1 MSQGDEKK
9 GNNMD
14 TTKENLNGSKDRL
27 NYTEYSIA
35 MGLVVTIC
43 FSITNRIFYDI
54 NGSAS
59 DPIFNPKDS
68 YYVWLMALI
77 AALLSNLLFNPK
89 GRSVGYFIIETWQG
103 FPKFFKAIF
112 KARFFGA
119 FYNAVLG
126 SRLRDF
132 YVMLL
137 TMPFIAAI
145 HEISAYCG
153 HPSNFLIEGLVIL
166 GFLVCFGICSRLC
179 AKWGW

>member
-1 MSQGDEKK
+1 
-9 GNNMD
+9 MD

-27 NYTEYSIA
+27 SGSEYSKAI
-35 MGLVVTIC
+35 GLVYAIC
-43 FSITNRIFYDI
+43 ISIATRIFYEI

-59 DPIFNPKDS
+59 DPIFNPKYS
-68 YYVWLMALI
+68 YYVWLVALI

-89 GRSVGYFIIETWQG
+89 GKSVGYLMIETWQG

-119 FYNAVLG
+119 FYDAVLG
-126 SRLRDF
+126 ARLKDF
-132 YVMLL
+132 YLMLL
-137 TMPFIAAI
+137 IMPFVIAM

-153 HPSNFLIEGLVIL
+153 HPSNFLVEGLVIL
-166 GFLVCFGICSRLC
+166 GFQGFLKLC

>member
-1 MSQGDEKK
+1 
-9 GNNMD
+9 MD
-14 TTKENLNGSKDRL
+14 TTKENLNGSKERL
-27 NYTEYSIA
+27 SDLEYRWA
-35 MGLVVTIC
+35 MALVYGGCI
-43 FSITNRIFYDI
+43 SITTRIFYDI

-59 DPIFNPKDS
+59 DPLFDPKYS
-68 YYVWLMALI
+68 YYVWLVGLI

-89 GRSVGYFIIETWQG
+89 GRSVGYLMIETWQG

-119 FYNAVLG
+119 FYDAVLG

-137 TMPFIAAI
+137 TIPFIIAM

-153 HPSNFLIEGLVIL
+153 HPSNFFVECLVIL
-166 GFLVCFGICSRLC
+166 GFQGFLKLC
-179 AKWGW
+179 TKLGW

>member
-1 MSQGDEKK
+1 M
-9 GNNMD
+9 NI
-14 TTKENLNGSKDRL
+14 KERL
-27 NYTEYSIA
+27 SISEYRWA
-35 MGLVVTIC
+35 MALVYGGCI
-43 FSITNRIFYDI
+43 SITTRIFYDI

-59 DPIFNPKDS
+59 DPLFDPKYS
-68 YYVWLMALI
+68 YYVWLVGLI

-119 FYNAVLG
+119 FYDAVLG
-126 SRLRDF
+126 ARLRDF

-137 TMPFIAAI
+137 TIPFIIAM

-153 HPSNFLIEGLVIL
+153 HPSNLLVEGLVIVGFQ
-166 GFLVCFGICSRLC
+166 GFLKLC
-179 AKWGW
+179 AKLGW

>member
-1 MSQGDEKK
+1 
-9 GNNMD
+9 MD
-14 TTKENLNGSKDRL
+14 TTKENLNGSKERL
-27 NYTEYSIA
+27 SGSEYSRA
-35 MGLVVTIC
+35 MALVYGGCI
-43 FSITNRIFYDI
+43 SITTRIFYDI

-59 DPIFNPKDS
+59 DPLFDPKYS
-68 YYVWLMALI
+68 YYVWLVGLI

-89 GRSVGYFIIETWQG
+89 GRSVGYLMIETWQG

-119 FYNAVLG
+119 FYDAVLG
-126 SRLRDF
+126 ARLRDF

-137 TMPFIAAI
+137 TIPFIIAM

-153 HPSNFLIEGLVIL
+153 HPSNLLVEGLVIL
-166 GFLVCFGICSRLC
+166 GFQGFLKLC

>member
-1 MSQGDEKK
+1 MSQGDGGK

-27 NYTEYSIA
+27 SGSEYSRAI
-35 MGLVVTIC
+35 GLVYAIC
-43 FSITNRIFYDI
+43 ISIATRIFYDI

-59 DPIFNPKDS
+59 DPIFNPKYS
-68 YYVWLMALI
+68 YYVWLVGLI

-119 FYNAVLG
+119 FYDAVLG
-126 SRLRDF
+126 ARLRDF

-137 TMPFIAAI
+137 TIPFIIAM

-153 HPSNFLIEGLVIL
+153 HPSNLLVEGLVIL
-166 GFLVCFGICSRLC
+166 VFQYFLKLC

>member
-1 MSQGDEKK
+1 MNIK
-9 GNNMD
+9 N
-14 TTKENLNGSKDRL
+14 RL
-27 NYTEYSIA
+27 SDWEYQWA
-35 MGLVVTIC
+35 VALVYTIC
-43 FSITNRIFYDI
+43 ISINARIFYDMD
-54 NGSAS
+54 GSAS
-59 DPIFNPKDS
+59 DSIFDPKNS
-68 YYVWLMALI
+68 YYMWLVGLI
-77 AALLSNLLFNPK
+77 AALLSNLLFDPR
-89 GRSVGYFIIETWQG
+89 GRDCYKSLQVGY
-103 FPKFFKAIF
+103 PKFLKAIF

-153 HPSNFLIEGLVIL
+153 HPSNFLIEGLVML
-166 GFLVCFGICSRLC
+166 GFVCVFGICVRLC

>member
-1 MSQGDEKK
+1 MSQGDGGE

-14 TTKENLNGSKDRL
+14 TTKENLNGSKERL
-27 NYTEYSIA
+27 NHNEYSVA
-35 MGLVVTIC
+35 TVLVIIIC
-43 FSITNRIFYDI
+43 YSIVFRTALYRSDV
-54 NGSAS
+54 G

-68 YYVWLMALI
+68 YYVWLTTLI

-89 GRSVGYFIIETWQG
+89 GRSAGYLMIKTWQG
-103 FPKFFKAIF
+103 SPKFFKAIF

-126 SRLRDF
+126 SRLRDL
-132 YVMLL
+132 YLL
-137 TMPFIAAI
+137 LLIMPFVVAM

-153 HPSNFLIEGLVIL
+153 HPSNFFVECLVIL
-166 GFLVCFGICSRLC
+166 GFQYFLKLC

>member
-1 MSQGDEKK
+1 MNQGDGGK

-14 TTKENLNGSKDRL
+14 TTKENLNDSKERL
-27 NYTEYSIA
+27 NYTEYSVA
-35 MGLVVTIC
+35 TVLVIIIC
-43 FSITNRIFYDI
+43 YSIVFRTALYRSDI
-54 NGSAS
+54 G

-68 YYVWLMALI
+68 YYVWLAGLI

-89 GRSVGYFIIETWQG
+89 GRSVGYLMIETWQG

-119 FYNAVLG
+119 FYDAVLG
-126 SRLRDF
+126 ARLKDF
-132 YVMLL
+132 YLMLL
-137 TMPFIAAI
+137 IMPFVVAM

-153 HPSNFLIEGLVIL
+153 HPSNFFVEGLVIL
-166 GFLVCFGICSRLC
+166 GFQGFLKLC

>member
-1 MSQGDEKK
+1 
-9 GNNMD
+9 MD
-14 TTKENLNGSKDRL
+14 TTKENLNGSKERL
-27 NYTEYSIA
+27 SDWEYRWA
-35 MGLVVTIC
+35 MALVYGGCI
-43 FSITNRIFYDI
+43 SITTRIFYDI

-59 DPIFNPKDS
+59 DPLFDPKYS
-68 YYVWLMALI
+68 YYVWLVALI

-89 GRSVGYFIIETWQG
+89 GRSVGYLMIETWQG

-119 FYNAVLG
+119 FYDAVLG

-137 TMPFIAAI
+137 TIPFIAAI
-145 HEISAYCG
+145 HEVSAYCG
-153 HPSNFLIEGLVIL
+153 HPSNLLVEGLVIL
-166 GFLVCFGICSRLC
+166 GFQGFLKLC